1 MNRVSQTLAV
11 IAWTLLAAALFSLFG
26 LIVGSGAGRA
36 VVTLG
41 WLPESRRMWVT
52 GGVWALCGVLLL
64 GLSRVYRR
72 HTEQDNAGSV
82 AAWLAGWAL
91 LLYGVSS
98 LLASVSVVLVVGFLV
113 AVLAVWEVRKM
124 LALSE
129 AAAKLGGPVPDPD
142 ESERAVECE
151 PDDGAGADDLD
162 RHC

>member
-1 MNRVSQTLAV
+1 MNRASQTLAV

-36 VVTLG
+36 VVSLG
-41 WLPESRRMWVT
+41 GLPESRRMWVT
-52 GGVWALCGVLLL
+52 GGVWALSGVLLL

-98 LLASVSVVLVVGFLV
+98 LLASVSAVLVVGFLV
-113 AVLAVWEVRKM
+113 AVLAVWEMRK
-124 LALSE
+124 LVALGE
-129 AAAKLGGPVPDPD
+129 AAAEFGGPAPDLD
-142 ESERAVECE
+142 EFVHAVECE
-151 PDDGAGADDLD
+151 NDNAGADDAE